1 MDNLQLSST
10 SQLIEMLLDPPNVT
24 QFDKENKEKF
34 LLFGALC
41 LDCIWMWRNKVVH
54 EGLLPSE
61 VQKSK
66 SFQKLVQEHWRLIKS
81 SLPRDSWRSLSRWLK
96 PRYNSFKLNCD
107 AAVGLSYS
115 SIAVVVRDWRGK
127 LVFAHSKKV
136 NTNVTLQAE
145 ADAIILALNI
155 ATKLNASHF
164 VIESDSKICIDSIRA
179 PGDQVPW
186 RLLSF
191 VSAVN
196 SIFVELGSV
205 SCSWVYREVI

>member
-1 MDNLQLSST
+1 M
-10 SQLIEMLLDPPNVT
+10 
-24 QFDKENKEKF
+24 
-34 LLFGALC
+34 
-41 LDCIWMWRNKVVH
+41 
-54 EGLLPSE
+54 
-61 VQKSK
+61 
-66 SFQKLVQEHWRLIKS
+66 
-81 SLPRDSWRSLSRWLK
+81 
-96 PRYNSFKLNCD
+96 
-107 AAVGLSYS
+107 
-115 SIAVVVRDWRGK
+115 VVRDWRGK
-127 LVFAHSKKV
+127 LVFAHSKKE
-136 NTNVTLQAE
+136 NTIVTLQAE